1 MESRFTPFM
10 FCCCHCSL
18 LIQKC
23 WVLVRSCQRSQGF
36 IPEQFFH
43 TGLKIK
49 AHQDR
54 KCSIEKQIP
63 FILSKKK
70 KNHFSYYECCVA
82 DDLQKNRLFPPVRD
96 NKAQDGFLYFLLW
109 NLHSE
114 TLLLAKDIL
123 GYPKI
128 SPLASMKR

>member
-18 LIQKC
+18 LTQKC

-70 KNHFSYYECCVA
+70 KITSLIMNAV
-82 DDLQKNRLFPPVRD
+82 LQMIYRKTDF
-96 NKAQDGFLYFLLW
+96 FLL
-109 NLHSE
+109 
-114 TLLLAKDIL
+114 
-123 GYPKI
+123 
-128 SPLASMKR
+128 